1 MGRRITRKQL
11 KQDEFVSTM
20 DTVIHWMSDKW
31 RPILMG
37 LGAVCLVILL
47 WWLGSTWSRSR
58 AHQASYQ
65 LYQAVNAYQQGLAGD
80 QSATG
85 PESAEAMLQQ
95 TIDRFPNSDQADIAR
110 VYLARLHMS
119 RNDLERARDL
129 LVDVVDRRRNNAVG
143 RVAALDLVQL
153 RVATGQGAEVAQEL
167 EAMVASPDRGLP
179 RDAALFQL
187 GELYVHQNELERAR
201 QYYQKLVEEFP
212 ESPYINRAR
221 QRIAELG

>member
-31 RPILMG
+31 RPVLIG
-37 LGAVCLVILL
+37 LGAVCFVILL
-47 WWLGSTWSRSR
+47 WWLGTIWSRSR
-58 AHQASYQ
+58 THQASYQ
-65 LYQAVNAYQQGLAGD
+65 LYQALNAYQQELAGD
-80 QSATG
+80 QTATG
-85 PESAEAMLQQ
+85 PDSAEAILQE
-95 TIDRFPNSDQADIAR
+95 TIDRFPTLDQADVAR
-110 VYLARLHMS
+110 VYLARIHMS
-119 RNDLERARDL
+119 RNELERARDL
-129 LVDVVDRRRNNAVG
+129 LVYVVDRRRNNAVA

-153 RVATGQGAEVAQEL
+153 RVATGQSAEVAQQL
-167 EAMVASPDRGLP
+167 EAMVAGPNRGLP

-201 QYYQKLVEEFP
+201 QYFEKLVEEFP
-212 ESPYINRAR
+212 ESSYVNRAR